1 MELEGK
7 PDFQGLKACGMKAG
21 TFVIDAKWEGKYG
34 LLEHSAERFP
44 HFEEILARIHSDSH
58 FLGVWAAFMRCED
71 PKLVGLTTA
80 HMLCRPNG
88 EPITINEGPTRYY
101 SFDFT
106 PPEVQQVLRRSAK
119 AFMKRYRPDLVKFDF
134 GYELPSLDAGTPKD
148 LNWAGEKLLAK
159 GLDVVVNAMREE
171 NPDLEVQN
179 PRSVRQGGD
188 DLPLDRYAMLVD
200 LVVECFAE
208 SNSVF
213 ASLVGGRRVVVVVEP
228 KTNLVEKVEAR

>member
-1 MELEGK
+1 
-7 PDFQGLKACGMKAG
+7 
-21 TFVIDAKWEGKYG
+21 
-34 LLEHSAERFP
+34 
-44 HFEEILARIHSDSH
+44 
-58 FLGVWAAFMRCED
+58 
-71 PKLVGLTTA
+71 
-80 HMLCRPNG
+80 
-88 EPITINEGPTRYY
+88 
-101 SFDFT
+101 
-106 PPEVQQVLRRSAK
+106 
-119 AFMKRYRPDLVKFDF
+119 MKRYRPDLVKFDF
-134 GYELPSLDAGTPKD
+134 GYELPSLDTGVPKD
-148 LNWAGEKLLAK
+148 MNWAGEKLLAK

-213 ASLVGGRRVVVVVEP
+213 AGLVGGRRVVVVVEP